1 MTFLKHGLQNCTGIG
16 PSLPTSVSGFTWTNP
31 LVHTEQMNTES
42 FFNLDTFFIRIPPRT
57 SLLHLGICSPLCS
70 WPHLPFCHL
79 QQLSLGSCLLV
90 SPKMY
95 MSSYCFSLRCF
106 IVGRYAVAT
115 FKRLPK
121 FSTYKYYYTTNYH
134 TVNLASLN
142 ALSMA
147 IFLPASVFPSCGV
160 YL

>member
-31 LVHTEQMNTES
+31 LLHTEQMNIES
-42 FFNLDTFFIRIPPRT
+42 FFSLDAFFIRIPPRT
-57 SLLHLGICSPLCS
+57 SLLHLGICSPLCF
-70 WPHLPFCHL
+70 WPQMPFCHL
-79 QQLSLGSCLLV
+79 QQPSLVTCLLV

-95 MSSYCFSLRCF
+95 MSSYCFSLCY
-106 IVGRYAVAT
+106 INN
-115 FKRLPK
+115 
-121 FSTYKYYYTTNYH
+121 SMDYH
-134 TVNLASLN
+134 TVNLASPN